1 MMEELKRKIEER
13 LNEWKDFSF
22 IGEVISVNETEN
34 SCNVERSEGVVYY
47 NVRLNSIINEDEK
60 GIVFIPKKG
69 SKVLVERLG
78 GSNELY
84 VSLYSSLTKI
94 KSNIGEFSLSITED
108 GIDLESKKITINGG
122 DNGGL
127 IKIEELT
134 DKINALVDK
143 FNNHTHM
150 LDIGTV
156 NVTGSQSAQSN
167 PASISVPAIMSKAT
181 KLSKSDYENKDIKH

>member
-1 MMEELKRKIEER
+1 MEELKRKIEER

-134 DKINALVDK
+134 DKINALVDI
-143 FNNHTHM
+143 FNNHTHV
-150 LDIGTV
+150 LDTGTV
-156 NVTGSQSAQSN
+156 NVEGSPSKQSN
-167 PASISVPAIMSKAT
+167 LVPISVPAITSKAT

>member
-1 MMEELKRKIEER
+1 MEELKRKIEER

-34 SCNVERSEGVVYY
+34 SCNVERSEGVIYY

-60 GIVFIPKKG
+60 GIVFVPKKG

-150 LDIGTV
+150 LSIGSV
-156 NVTGSQSAQSN
+156 NVTGSPSAQTN
-167 PASISVPAIMSKAT
+167 PAPISVPAIMSKAT

>member
-1 MMEELKRKIEER
+1 MEELKRKIEER

-22 IGEVISVNETEN
+22 IGEVISVDEAKN

-47 NVRLNSIINEDEK
+47 NVRLSSIINEDEK
-60 GIVFIPKKG
+60 GIVFVPKKG

-94 KSNIGEFSLSITED
+94 KSDIGEFSLSITEE

>member
-1 MMEELKRKIEER
+1 MEELKRKIEER

-134 DKINALVDK
+134 DKINALVDT

-150 LDIGTV
+150 LDTGTV
-156 NVTGSQSAQSN
+156 NVEGSPSKQSN
-167 PASISVPAIMSKAT
+167 LVPISVPAITSKAT